1 MLPFFW
7 FKLVMTQTSAV
18 GMEVV
23 WTELAGVTVGQIAQ
37 MAAMNVTAQDVS
49 RLCFA
54 FTCLHVCQLAPF
66 QPLDGCGLPPTIM
79 LADIV

>member
-1 MLPFFW
+1 MMLPFFW

-23 WTELAGVTVGQIAQ
+23 WTELAAVTVGQIAQ

-49 RLCFA
+49 RLCFCIYLSSCVSA
-54 FTCLHVCQLAPF
+54 
-66 QPLDGCGLPPTIM
+66 GTISTFGW
-79 LADIV
+79 LWVASHHNAG